1 MKKILAILLSLLTL
15 LSCGFLS
22 ACSAEKTQPDTP
34 DTETVWET
42 VSEAYI
48 YAFPLVLTDATKT
61 LSTNTDGTMTGRA
74 PINQFN
80 HAKKL
85 ADASFR
91 TVVTPNVDTVYSQ
104 AWLDI
109 STEPMVY
116 VLPETDRFCNVQL
129 LDAWTN
135 TAAVLD
141 KAGAYAI
148 ALPGWEGELPDG
160 VTRVD
165 VPTATMW
172 SITRTV
178 LSGNEDLPNVYA
190 IQEQMQLLPLSAYVQ
205 GGEYAAPQGAYKE
218 ENDFVPV
225 NKVLSMTPA
234 EFFNTAN
241 ALMQVNPPAD
251 ADKELLKK
259 LSAINVGAEKA
270 DLGLSADVKPAT
282 DFTAKANAAIYD
294 ELDFDDKQ
302 EYEFATRGLIDAP
315 ETLELKDEDGKILW
329 SQEAYAFLDD
339 YEKAPDSVNPSLW
352 ENTKNNHAYGLFE
365 VTDGIYQVRGYDMA
379 NLTVIKGDT
388 GWIVFDTLMSVECSQ
403 AAMQLIEKNLGKFPV
418 KAVIISHSH
427 ADHFGGIAGVMAK
440 EDKADETL
448 SIEDQLASG
457 KIPVITPVGFTE
469 HSVKENVY
477 AGKGMGRRSNYQ
489 YGILLTPGVTGKL
502 AQGIG
507 MGQSTG
513 TVSFMTPS
521 YEITQSGEKLTIDGV
536 EL

>member
-165 VPTATMW
+165 VPTATM
-172 SITRTV
+172 
-178 LSGNEDLPNVYA
+178 
-190 IQEQMQLLPLSAYVQ
+190 
-205 GGEYAAPQGAYKE
+205 
-218 ENDFVPV
+218 
-225 NKVLSMTPA
+225 
-234 EFFNTAN
+234 
-241 ALMQVNPPAD
+241 
-251 ADKELLKK
+251 
-259 LSAINVGAEKA
+259 
-270 DLGLSADVKPAT
+270 
-282 DFTAKANAAIYD
+282 
-294 ELDFDDKQ
+294 
-302 EYEFATRGLIDAP
+302 
-315 ETLELKDEDGKILW
+315 
-329 SQEAYAFLDD
+329 
-339 YEKAPDSVNPSLW
+339 
-352 ENTKNNHAYGLFE
+352 
-365 VTDGIYQVRGYDMA
+365 
-379 NLTVIKGDT
+379 
-388 GWIVFDTLMSVECSQ
+388 
-403 AAMQLIEKNLGKFPV
+403 
-418 KAVIISHSH
+418 
-427 ADHFGGIAGVMAK
+427 
-440 EDKADETL
+440 
-448 SIEDQLASG
+448 
-457 KIPVITPVGFTE
+457 
-469 HSVKENVY
+469 
-477 AGKGMGRRSNYQ
+477 
-489 YGILLTPGVTGKL
+489 
-502 AQGIG
+502 
-507 MGQSTG
+507 
-513 TVSFMTPS
+513 
-521 YEITQSGEKLTIDGV
+521 
-536 EL
+536 

>member
-1 MKKILAILLSLLTL
+1 MKKIFAILLSLLTL
-15 LSCGFLS
+15 LSCGLLS
-22 ACSAEKTQPDTP
+22 ACSAEKTQPDTL

-74 PINQFN
+74 PLNQFN

-91 TVVTPNVDTVYSQ
+91 TVVTPNVDTIYSQ

-190 IQEQMQLLPLSAYVQ
+190 IQEQMQLLPLSAYV
-205 GGEYAAPQGAYKE
+205 
-218 ENDFVPV
+218 
-225 NKVLSMTPA
+225 
-234 EFFNTAN
+234 
-241 ALMQVNPPAD
+241 
-251 ADKELLKK
+251 
-259 LSAINVGAEKA
+259 
-270 DLGLSADVKPAT
+270 
-282 DFTAKANAAIYD
+282 
-294 ELDFDDKQ
+294 
-302 EYEFATRGLIDAP
+302 
-315 ETLELKDEDGKILW
+315 
-329 SQEAYAFLDD
+329 
-339 YEKAPDSVNPSLW
+339 
-352 ENTKNNHAYGLFE
+352 
-365 VTDGIYQVRGYDMA
+365 
-379 NLTVIKGDT
+379 
-388 GWIVFDTLMSVECSQ
+388 
-403 AAMQLIEKNLGKFPV
+403 
-418 KAVIISHSH
+418 
-427 ADHFGGIAGVMAK
+427 
-440 EDKADETL
+440 
-448 SIEDQLASG
+448 
-457 KIPVITPVGFTE
+457 
-469 HSVKENVY
+469 
-477 AGKGMGRRSNYQ
+477 
-489 YGILLTPGVTGKL
+489 
-502 AQGIG
+502 
-507 MGQSTG
+507 
-513 TVSFMTPS
+513 
-521 YEITQSGEKLTIDGV
+521 
-536 EL
+536 

>member
-1 MKKILAILLSLLTL
+1 M
-15 LSCGFLS
+15 
-22 ACSAEKTQPDTP
+22 
-34 DTETVWET
+34 
-42 VSEAYI
+42 
-48 YAFPLVLTDATKT
+48 
-61 LSTNTDGTMTGRA
+61 
-74 PINQFN
+74 
-80 HAKKL
+80 
-85 ADASFR
+85 
-91 TVVTPNVDTVYSQ
+91 TPNVDTVYSQ

-259 LSAINVGAEKA
+259 LSAINVGAGKTFDA
-270 DLGLSADVKPAT
+270 ALLGEGAAERWTQMLQGFAPRSPP
-282 DFTAKANAAIYD
+282 TARSMRRN
-294 ELDFDDKQ
+294 
-302 EYEFATRGLIDAP
+302 
-315 ETLELKDEDGKILW
+315 
-329 SQEAYAFLDD
+329 S
-339 YEKAPDSVNPSLW
+339 
-352 ENTKNNHAYGLFE
+352 
-365 VTDGIYQVRGYDMA
+365 
-379 NLTVIKGDT
+379 
-388 GWIVFDTLMSVECSQ
+388 
-403 AAMQLIEKNLGKFPV
+403 
-418 KAVIISHSH
+418 
-427 ADHFGGIAGVMAK
+427 
-440 EDKADETL
+440 
-448 SIEDQLASG
+448 ASG
-457 KIPVITPVGFTE
+457 SITASPSATSARSIPT
-469 HSVKENVY
+469 
-477 AGKGMGRRSNYQ
+477 ARW
-489 YGILLTPGVTGKL
+489 
-502 AQGIG
+502 
-507 MGQSTG
+507 
-513 TVSFMTPS
+513 
-521 YEITQSGEKLTIDGV
+521 
-536 EL
+536 

>member
-190 IQEQMQLLPLSAYVQ
+190 IQDRMALLPLSAYEA
-205 GGEYAAPQGAYKE
+205 GSYTAPTGSYDPANE
-218 ENDFVPV
+218 FVPV
-225 NKVLSMTPA
+225 QHVLAMSPK
-234 EFFNTAN
+234 EFFAAAN
-241 ALMQVNPPAD
+241 AQMETNPPAAEDAPMLRKLSTLHVGPGETFDEKVLGLGGTLRWKLMLLQLKKKLQTEAKQYAKQLGQWAYYGDPIGNFGTAYTYRALVALAGLGANTTDVAIYPKTSTD
-251 ADKELLKK
+251 ADGDPLTGKK
-259 LSAINVGAEKA
+259 TYTLHFDAFPPTLEKGFWSVTA
-270 DLGLSADVKPAT
+270 YGED
-282 DFTAKANAAIYD
+282 DF
-294 ELDFDDKQ
+294 
-302 EYEFATRGLIDAP
+302 LIDNAIGRYCVNDRSNLKRNADGSVDILLSKEAP
-315 ETLELKDEDGKILW
+315 
-329 SQEAYAFLDD
+329 
-339 YEKAPDSVNPSLW
+339 VNP
-352 ENTKNNHAYGLFE
+352 
-365 VTDGIYQVRGYDMA
+365 A
-379 NLTVIKGDT
+379 NWL
-388 GWIVFDTLMSVECSQ
+388 
-403 AAMQLIEKNLGKFPV
+403 
-418 KAVIISHSH
+418 
-427 ADHFGGIAGVMAK
+427 
-440 EDKADETL
+440 
-448 SIEDQLASG
+448 
-457 KIPVITPVGFTE
+457 PVGEGEFHLFLRIYKPDWTALDGWE
-469 HSVKENVY
+469 
-477 AGKGMGRRSNYQ
+477 
-489 YGILLTPGVTGKL
+489 PP
-502 AQGIG
+502 
-507 MGQSTG
+507 
-513 TVSFMTPS
+513 TVRAR
-521 YEITQSGEKLTIDGV
+521 
-536 EL
+536 

>member
-15 LSCGFLS
+15 LSCGLLS

-205 GGEYAAPQGAYKE
+205 GGEYTAPQGAYKE

-251 ADKELLKK
+251 ADEELLKK
-259 LSAINVGAEKA
+259 LSAINVGAGKTFKVIFLFISS
-270 DLGLSADVKPAT
+270 LGTEYTYRAMVALVGLGANTVDV
-282 DFTAKANAAIYD
+282 AIYPKTAVD
-294 ELDFDDKQ
+294 ETGAALTGEKKYTLHFETLPPTLEGGFWSVTAYGEDDFLIDNSIDRYCINDRSDFKLNADGTLDIILSK
-302 EYEFATRGLIDAP
+302 DAP
-315 ETLELKDEDGKILW
+315 EDTSNWLPVSDGEFHLFMRIYVPDMT
-329 SQEAYAFLDD
+329 ALDSWQ
-339 YEKAPDSVNPSLW
+339 P
-352 ENTKNNHAYGLFE
+352 
-365 VTDGIYQVRGYDMA
+365 
-379 NLTVIKGDT
+379 
-388 GWIVFDTLMSVECSQ
+388 
-403 AAMQLIEKNLGKFPV
+403 
-418 KAVIISHSH
+418 
-427 ADHFGGIAGVMAK
+427 
-440 EDKADETL
+440 
-448 SIEDQLASG
+448 
-457 KIPVITPVGFTE
+457 PVIRE
-469 HSVKENVY
+469 
-477 AGKGMGRRSNYQ
+477 Q
-489 YGILLTPGVTGKL
+489 
-502 AQGIG
+502 
-507 MGQSTG
+507 
-513 TVSFMTPS
+513 
-521 YEITQSGEKLTIDGV
+521 
-536 EL
+536 

>member
-34 DTETVWET
+34 DTETVWEM

-205 GGEYAAPQGAYKE
+205 GGEYTAPQGAYKE

-241 ALMQVNPPAD
+241 ALMQVNPPA
-251 ADKELLKK
+251 ADGAKYAQK
-259 LSAINVGAEKA
+259 LGQWVYYGKPIGDFGTEYTYRAMVALVG
-270 DLGLSADVKPAT
+270 LGANTVDV
-282 DFTAKANAAIYD
+282 AIYHKTAVD
-294 ELDFDDKQ
+294 ETGAALTGEKKYTLHFETLPPTLEGGFWSVTAYGEDDFLIDNSIDRYCINDRSGFKLNADGTLDIILSK
-302 EYEFATRGLIDAP
+302 DAP
-315 ETLELKDEDGKILW
+315 EDTSNWLPVSDGEFHLFMRIYVPDMT
-329 SQEAYAFLDD
+329 ALDSWQ
-339 YEKAPDSVNPSLW
+339 P
-352 ENTKNNHAYGLFE
+352 
-365 VTDGIYQVRGYDMA
+365 
-379 NLTVIKGDT
+379 
-388 GWIVFDTLMSVECSQ
+388 
-403 AAMQLIEKNLGKFPV
+403 
-418 KAVIISHSH
+418 
-427 ADHFGGIAGVMAK
+427 
-440 EDKADETL
+440 
-448 SIEDQLASG
+448 
-457 KIPVITPVGFTE
+457 PVIRE
-469 HSVKENVY
+469 
-477 AGKGMGRRSNYQ
+477 Q
-489 YGILLTPGVTGKL
+489 
-502 AQGIG
+502 
-507 MGQSTG
+507 
-513 TVSFMTPS
+513 
-521 YEITQSGEKLTIDGV
+521 
-536 EL
+536 

>member
-15 LSCGFLS
+15 LSCGLLS

-34 DTETVWET
+34 DTEAVWET

-80 HAKKL
+80 HVKKL

-109 STEPMVY
+109 STEPMIY

-141 KAGAYAI
+141 KAGA
-148 ALPGWEGELPDG
+148 
-160 VTRVD
+160 
-165 VPTATMW
+165 
-172 SITRTV
+172 
-178 LSGNEDLPNVYA
+178 YA

-251 ADKELLKK
+251 ADEELLKK
-259 LSAINVGAEKA
+259 LSAINVGAGKTFDAALLGEGAAERWTQMLQGLRATLAA
-270 DLGLSADVKPAT
+270 DGAKYAQKLGQWIYYGKPIGDFGTEYTYRAMVALVGLGANTVDV
-282 DFTAKANAAIYD
+282 AIYPKTTVD
-294 ELDFDDKQ
+294 ENGAALTGEKTYTLHFETLPPTLEGGFWSVTAYGEDDFLIDNSIDRYCINDRSDFKLNADGTLDIILSK
-302 EYEFATRGLIDAP
+302 DAP
-315 ETLELKDEDGKILW
+315 EDTSNWLPVSDGEFHLFMRIYVPDMT
-329 SQEAYAFLDD
+329 ALDSWQ
-339 YEKAPDSVNPSLW
+339 P
-352 ENTKNNHAYGLFE
+352 
-365 VTDGIYQVRGYDMA
+365 
-379 NLTVIKGDT
+379 
-388 GWIVFDTLMSVECSQ
+388 
-403 AAMQLIEKNLGKFPV
+403 
-418 KAVIISHSH
+418 
-427 ADHFGGIAGVMAK
+427 
-440 EDKADETL
+440 
-448 SIEDQLASG
+448 
-457 KIPVITPVGFTE
+457 PVIRE
-469 HSVKENVY
+469 
-477 AGKGMGRRSNYQ
+477 Q
-489 YGILLTPGVTGKL
+489 
-502 AQGIG
+502 
-507 MGQSTG
+507 
-513 TVSFMTPS
+513 
-521 YEITQSGEKLTIDGV
+521 
-536 EL
+536 